1 MIAITN
7 KFSGYNNPVN
17 ATSVHYPFLGKYPT
31 IHLNKTP
38 ILIIGTVMI
47 TQLINAKLI
56 CLDLKSTTKDEV
68 FNEMVAILDAQ
79 GKLSDKAQFLKDI
92 YAREEIGNTGFEEGV
107 AIPHAKSAAVAEP
120 AVAIGISRSGIEYG
134 AEDGEDSKLF
144 FMIASPDGG
153 ADHHIEVL
161 AELSSKLI
169 EDGFIEAFFKAK
181 SPEDALALLL
191 EKKKVENTVAAD
203 KGLIIGVTGCPA
215 GIAHTYL
222 AAEGLEKAAAEMG
235 YEIKVE
241 TNGSIGVKNAPTQEE
256 IDRAVA
262 IVVSCDKQV
271 DMARFNGKKLI
282 QTSVKAPISNGKG
295 VIQQALDAAPYQA
308 EAASHTK
315 EEKSGANSARS
326 NLYRYLMNGVS
337 HMIPFVVTGGL
348 MIALSLAIGGEP
360 TPNGMQIPDGSLWNQ
375 VLNVG
380 VVAFTLM
387 IPILAGYIAFAIGDR
402 AALAPGFIGGWI
414 ANNGSFYDA
423 DAGTGFIG
431 AIIAGLLVGYF
442 VRFIA
447 QREYHKM
454 IAPLV
459 PIMIAPI
466 LGTVF
471 IASLFIFVIGAP
483 IADLMQWLNAV
494 LTEMST
500 GNVVLLGIVLGGMA
514 GFDMGGPFNK
524 VAFLFSVGMIASG
537 QTQFMG
543 AMAVA
548 IPIAPL
554 GMALAT
560 VIGRKFDIFEDSEIE
575 AGKAAGAM
583 GLVGISEGA
592 IPFAAQDP
600 LSVIPANV
608 IGSMVGAVM
617 AFSFGITNSVAHGG
631 PVVAL
636 LGAMNKP
643 LLAIFCMATGAIVTA
658 VVCVA
663 LKKMRKTKMV
673 AA

>member
-1 MIAITN
+1 
-7 KFSGYNNPVN
+7 
-17 ATSVHYPFLGKYPT
+17 
-31 IHLNKTP
+31 
-38 ILIIGTVMI
+38 MI
-47 TQLINAKLI
+47 TQMINENLI
-56 CLDLKSTTKDEV
+56 CLNLKATTKDEV
-68 FNEMVAILDAQ
+68 LNEMVELLAKQ
-79 GKLSDKAQFLKDI
+79 GKLSDRDSFLKDV
-92 YAREEIGNTGFEEGV
+92 YAREAIDNTGFEEGV
-107 AIPHAKSAAVAEP
+107 AIPHAKSSAVIEP
-120 AVAIGISRSGIEYG
+120 AVAIGISKSGIEYG
-134 AEDGEDSKLF
+134 AEDGKNSTLF

-153 ADHHIEVL
+153 FDHHIEVL

-169 EDGFIEAFFKAK
+169 EDGFIDAMHKATSTK
-181 SPEDALALLL
+181 QALALLL
-191 EKKKVENTVAAD
+191 EKKEITDKVALD
-203 KGLIIGVTGCPA
+203 KGFIIGVTGCPT

-222 AAEGLEKAAAEMG
+222 AAEALEKAAAQMG

-241 TNGSIGVKNAPTQEE
+241 TNGSIGVKNAPTAEE
-256 IDRAVA
+256 IERAVA
-262 IVVSCDKQV
+262 IVVSSDKQV
-271 DMARFNGKKLI
+271 DMTRFDGKKLI
-282 QTSVKAPISNGKG
+282 QTPVKAPISNGKA
-295 VIQQALDAAPYQA
+295 VIQQALDAPAYQA
-308 EAASHTK
+308 DSKNASQSNSPAT
-315 EEKSGANSARS
+315 SGRS

-348 MIALSLAIGGEP
+348 MIALSLALGGEP
-360 TPNGMQIPDGSLWNQ
+360 TANGMQIPEGSLWNQ

-387 IPILAGYIAFAIGDR
+387 IPILAGYIAYAIGDR

-423 DAGTGFIG
+423 SAGTGFIG
-431 AIIAGLLVGYF
+431 AIVAGLLVGYF

-447 QREYHKM
+447 TREYHKM
-454 IAPLV
+454 VAPLV

-466 LGTVF
+466 LGTIF

-483 IADLMQWLNAV
+483 IANLMEWLNAV

-500 GNVVLLGIVLGGMA
+500 GNVILLGIVLGGMA

-560 VIGRKFDIFEDSEIE
+560 VIGRKLEIFEDSEIE

-608 IGSMVGAVM
+608 LGSMVGAVM

-631 PVVAL
+631 PVVVL

-643 LLAIFCMATGAIVTA
+643 VMAIICMATGTVVTA
-658 VVCVA
+658 LVCVT
-663 LKKMRKTKMV
+663 LKKMRIARKAKQLTS
-673 AA
+673 ATA